1 VQPRVPGL
9 EPDERLL
16 AHTPASFRGATAAS
30 VRATFALGAEHRR
43 LAAYYAWCEHAEVG
57 GFATD
62 GPEMV
67 LGLTDTRIVVWST
80 TFWLGRPAEIAGRI
94 PLTKIGDVATTRHGM
109 VTGLALALTSGQI
122 IEVEALRGR
131 RLRRFADAVRAALAG
146 NSR

>member
-16 AHTPASFRGATAAS
+16 ARTPASFRGATAAT
-30 VRATFALGAEHRR
+30 VRSTFALGAERWR
-43 LAAYYAWCEHAEVG
+43 LAAYHAWSEHSEVG

-67 LGLTDTRIVVWST
+67 LGLTDVRLVVWST
-80 TFWLGRPAEIAGRI
+80 TFWLGRPGEIAGRI
-94 PLTKIGDVATTRHGM
+94 PLTKIGDVATTRHGI
-109 VTGLALALTSGQI
+109 VTGLALALKSGQI

-131 RLRRFADAVRAALAG
+131 RLRRFADTLRATLAAA
-146 NSR
+146 SR